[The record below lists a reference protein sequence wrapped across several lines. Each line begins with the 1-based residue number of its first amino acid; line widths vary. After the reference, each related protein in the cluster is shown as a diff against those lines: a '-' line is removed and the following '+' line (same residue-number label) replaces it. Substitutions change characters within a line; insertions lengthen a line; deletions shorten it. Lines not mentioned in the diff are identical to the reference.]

1 MGTQIV
7 KDSEYTQWIARV
19 ADGFMRCRVQATM
32 RVNSELLQFYWSI
45 GHDIDSRQMDNRYG
59 SQFYANASRDIRSRL
74 GHTKGLSET
83 NIRYAKRFYCLYSQL
98 FGNLQQPAEKSTEGP
113 GMQIFQHAEEF
124 NMLFSIPWTHHLY
137 IIDKTKGNAEKAWF
151 YVQQTLA
158 NNWSRSVLLNF
169 LSSGLYERQGKA
181 ITNFQRTL
189 PIIQG
194 DLAQQMSKDPYCFDV
209 LSQTTE
215 YTEKELKDALEDNVQ
230 KMLLELGKGFAY
242 MGREVRIDIGGVEK
256 FMDMLFYCVPLHA
269 YVVVEIK
276 TDKFDSE
283 NLGQLG
289 TYVVAVN
296 HQLNTEGDNPAIGLL
311 ICKEKNNILAKYA
324 LESMSQPLGISEYAL
339 TQVYPEKFT
348 SSLPS
353 IEDIE
358 NSLNDSNDTL

>member
-98 FGNLQQPAEKSTEGP
+98 FGNLQQPAEK
-113 GMQIFQHAEEF
+113 
-124 NMLFSIPWTHHLY
+124 L
-137 IIDKTKGNAEKAWF
+137 GN
-151 YVQQTLA
+151 
-158 NNWSRSVLLNF
+158 
-169 LSSGLYERQGKA
+169 
-181 ITNFQRTL
+181 
-189 PIIQG
+189 
-194 DLAQQMSKDPYCFDV
+194 
-209 LSQTTE
+209 
-215 YTEKELKDALEDNVQ
+215 
-230 KMLLELGKGFAY
+230 
-242 MGREVRIDIGGVEK
+242 
-256 FMDMLFYCVPLHA
+256 
-269 YVVVEIK
+269 
-276 TDKFDSE
+276 
-283 NLGQLG
+283 
-289 TYVVAVN
+289 
-296 HQLNTEGDNPAIGLL
+296 
-311 ICKEKNNILAKYA
+311 A

-339 TQVYPEKFT
+339 TKVYPEKFT

>member
-1 MGTQIV
+1 MKNQLI

-19 ADGFMRCRVQATM
+19 VDDFKRCQIQAAL
-32 RVNSELLQFYWSI
+32 RVNGELLQFYWNM
-45 GHDIDSRQMDNRYG
+45 GRDIESRQMDNRYG
-59 SQFYANASRDIRSRL
+59 TQFYANASRDIRSRL
-74 GHTKGLSET
+74 NQVRGLSET
-83 NIRYAKRFYCLYSQL
+83 NIRYAKRFYCIYSQL
-98 FGNLQQPAEKSTEGP
+98 FGNIQQPAEELGNSPKGQNLQQPAE
-113 GMQIFQHAEEF
+113 EF
-124 NMLFSIPWTHHLY
+124 RILFSIPWTHHLY

-169 LSSGLYERQGKA
+169 LSTDLYERQGKS

-189 PIIQG
+189 PSIQG

-256 FMDMLFYCVPLHA
+256 FMDMLFYCVPLHS

-339 TQVYPEKFT
+339 TKVYPEKFT

-358 NSLNDSNDTL
+358 NSLNDSTK